1 MNHETQRFLENKFP
15 RIGDV
20 DQDLSLFE
28 MEDQDDLFIPS
39 QVGDSRGNVL
49 RSPDPSRNENDESGL
64 VPLDHQP
71 RHNSRGQVPRRRFDI
86 DEEALMTILQDN
98 DEPNTIEEALS
109 SPNKDKWRNALE
121 DEMESMKENQV
132 WKLVELS
139 KGRKAI
145 GNRWVLTVK
154 RKADGTIVMPVLF
167 I

>member
-39 QVGDSRGNVL
+39 QVGDIRENVP
-49 RSPDPSRNENDESGL
+49 RSPDPSRNETDESGL

-71 RHNSRGQVPRRRFDI
+71 RRNSWDQVPHWGFDI
-86 DEEALMTILQDN
+86 DGKALMTILQDN

-109 SPNKDKWRNALE
+109 SLNKDKWRNALD
-121 DEMESMKENQV
+121 DEMESMKENRV

-145 GNRWVLTVK
+145 RNIWVLMIK
-154 RKADGTIVMPVLF
+154 GKIDRTIERYK
-167 I
+167 